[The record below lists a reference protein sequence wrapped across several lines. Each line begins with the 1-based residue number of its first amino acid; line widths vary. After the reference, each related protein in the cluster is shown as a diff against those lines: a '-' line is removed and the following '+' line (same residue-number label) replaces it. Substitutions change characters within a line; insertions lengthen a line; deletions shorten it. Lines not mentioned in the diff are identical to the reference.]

1 MDRGKAMTC
10 DIVCERAKNKK
21 KTWEKNSGMCIGV
34 DNCGLVV
41 VLLFERMSKVKCDAN
56 MTSKL

>member
-1 MDRGKAMTC
+1 MTC